1 MKRRLLMLPI
11 AGRTGASSRVRVFQ
25 PAERLGAAGFE
36 PRILPALDEGKSGTL
51 RRVARVIDW
60 TRDLRAASSA
70 DLVFVHRKTY
80 ADPWCR
86 ALAARA
92 HRLIF
97 DYDDA
102 IDLPPPS
109 VAADARLERR
119 YRERFSSM
127 LRRAD
132 LLICGN
138 AELARRVGDRPHEIV
153 PTGVDTDRYRPG
165 AVTMPDGPSV
175 GWVGHSDNLP
185 FLEALADPL
194 RELACKHEG
203 FKIVVV
209 ADRPPNL
216 PGLEVEF
223 RRWSLDRALEDFG
236 GFQVGLMPLE
246 DTPWTRAKCAYKAL
260 QYMALGIPPVLSP
273 VGANALAVDRDVQ
286 GLWASNDREWFEGID
301 RLLSDTVL
309 RERMGRSARERVE
322 QSYSLNGVSRKLAE
336 ILHRLDR
343 GVTDG

>member
-1 MKRRLLMLPI
+1 MKRRLLMLPV
-11 AGRTGASSRVRVFQ
+11 AGPTGASSRVRVFQ
-25 PAERLGAAGFE
+25 PAERLRDAGFE
-36 PRILPALDEGKSGTL
+36 PRILPALDEGKNGTL

-70 DLVFVHRKTY
+70 ELVFVHRKTY
-80 ADPWCR
+80 AEPWCG
-86 ALAARA
+86 ALAKRAR
-92 HRLIF
+92 RLVF

-109 VAADARLERR
+109 VAADTRLQKR
-119 YRERFSSM
+119 YRERFSAM
-127 LRRAD
+127 MRRAD

-138 AELARRVGDRPHEIV
+138 RELARRVGDRPHEIV
-153 PTGVDTDRYRPG
+153 PTGVDTDRFRPG
-165 AVTMPDGPSV
+165 AVAKPDSPSV

-185 FLEALADPL
+185 YLEALSEPL
-194 RELACKHEG
+194 RELARKHEG

-209 ADRPPNL
+209 ADRPPEL
-216 PGLEVEF
+216 PGLKVEF
-223 RRWSLDRALEDFG
+223 RRWSLNRALEDFG

-260 QYMALGIPPVLSP
+260 QYMALGIPPVLAP
-273 VGANALAVDRDVQ
+273 VGANAEAVDRDVQ
-286 GLWASNDREWFEGID
+286 GIWASSDQEWFEGID
-301 RLLSDTVL
+301 SLLSDPAM

-322 QSYSLNGVSRKLAE
+322 QSYSLDGVSKKLAE